1 MIVAAGLLVVGIGSL
16 ALIARALLKA
26 PEGYEDE
33 YGFHIVRKK
42 AVSRV
47 FSGSMTTKIRA
58 SRGSRR
64 GQSQDQRG
72 DGQQEE
78 HNRQT
83 ERVIASAQMRDD
95 RADKE
100 QDKADRSGYPD
111 QWHADADQ

>member
-1 MIVAAGLLVVGIGSL
+1 MIVAAGLLAAGIGSL
-16 ALIARALLKA
+16 ALIARGLRKA

-33 YGFHIVRKK
+33 HGFHIVRKK

-47 FSGSMTTKIRA
+47 FPGSMTTKIRA

-64 GQSQDQRG
+64 GQSQYQRG

-83 ERVIASAQMRDD
+83 ERVIVCAHMSDD
-95 RADKE
+95 GTDKE
-100 QDKADRSGYPD
+100 QDKATCSRDPAQGD
-111 QWHADADQ
+111 GDAN